1 MAITVLL
8 SLDEARLTDKMSTHE
23 GDSEIIVF
31 TVIAVQLCLVRVDL
45 VVLHAAYRSQ
55 LLIYVGK
62 TAMFSVFLAYSE
74 FIDFEVTS
82 LGLELL
88 RMVQYFHIR
97 VSKSAIYSLVSIQDV
112 FTFC

>member
-8 SLDEARLTDKMSTHE
+8 RLNEARLTDKMPTHE
-23 GDSEIIVF
+23 CHSEIIVF
-31 TVIAVQLCLVRVDL
+31 TVIAVQFCLVSIDL

-55 LLIYVGK
+55 FLIYMGK
-62 TAMFSVFLAYSE
+62 TAVFSVFLAYSE

-88 RMVQYFHIR
+88 RMVQHLYIR
-97 VSKSAIYSLVSIQDV
+97 VRKSAINSLVSIQDV